1 MSEFVQSLEQRTLF
15 AVTGPTLT
23 ADLATVNADAKAV
36 RAQLKLVR
44 VTVLNDVKTIQADLK
59 GLSSKSNAKLLATLK
74 ADDARSLAKLTVAQT
89 SYLASS
95 QALAVKTTLDAKMLV
110 AHPSNSRLRDRV
122 ASDIS
127 KLNSN
132 LDAKSSALQSAVS
145 ALDGKFNNDV
155 LVISAANP
163 GATTLA
169 NDVTI
174 AETGVARVAS
184 IYLTFAGAF
193 NTDAG
198 VLATDA
204 GSI

>member
-36 RAQLKLVR
+36 RAQLKLLR

-59 GLSSKSNAKLLATLK
+59 GLSSNNAKLLATLK
-74 ADDARSLAKLTVAQT
+74 ADDARSLAKVTIAQT
-89 SYLASS
+89 SYLAST

-110 AHPSNSRLRDRV
+110 AHPSNSKLHDRV

-127 KLNSN
+127 RLNSN
-132 LDAKSSALQSAVS
+132 LDAKSTALQSAVS

-174 AETGVARVAS
+174 AETGLARVAS
-184 IYLTFAGAF
+184 IYLTLASTF